1 MTGRGGAVP
10 PRPAMPRRGVTAVR
24 RDPLSE
30 EVKAEL
36 ARLPLRSC
44 DRGVM
49 AVLLPRAGHLG
60 VAARRLAHRAE
71 DRAPRAALR
80 RACCRRAYLRGLFL
94 AGGSVSAGRS
104 GYLLELRPPR
114 GEIGRARAVL
124 SRERLRPQERMRR
137 GRVVLAL
144 RDADAI
150 AAFLRAAG
158 ATETL
163 LRFETRRVARE
174 VRGRTNALVNAD
186 AANLRR
192 AVSAA
197 RAQRAAIRAL
207 THDGRLASLPDSLRA
222 VAHARLR
229 APAATLAD
237 LAGRLGTTKWSVRSR
252 LRRLVDEAG
261 RL

>member
-1 MTGRGGAVP
+1 MRS
-10 PRPAMPRRGVTAVR
+10 RGVAGLR

-36 ARLPLRSC
+36 ARLPLKAC
-44 DRGVM
+44 DRGVL
-49 AVLLPRAGHLG
+49 AALLPRAAHLG

-80 RACCRRAYLRGLFL
+80 RGCCRRVYLRGLFL
-94 AGGSVSAGRS
+94 SGGSVSAGAS

-124 SRERLRPQERMRR
+124 ARERLTPHERTRR
-137 GRVVLAL
+137 GRPVLAL
-144 RDADAI
+144 RDADAV

-186 AANLRR
+186 AANLSR

-197 RAQRAAIRAL
+197 RAQSAAIRTL
-207 THDGRLASLPDSLRA
+207 GDDGRLAAMPDALRS
-222 VAHARLR
+222 VAQARLR

-237 LAGRLGTTKWSVRSR
+237 LARRLGTTKWSVRSR
-252 LRRLVDEAG
+252 LRRLVDEAE
-261 RL
+261 RS